1 MLITGGFISPFF
13 YYQLVAHNRP
23 WVGKNLEKRLRK
35 LVHLSIDKFGFVLIN
50 LLNKLIAVKE
60 IELWIGV

>member
-1 MLITGGFISPFF
+1 MGGFISLFF
-13 YYQLVAHNRP
+13 IADRSNAYNRP
-23 WVGKNLEKRLRK
+23 KVRKNMEKRLRK

-60 IELWIGV
+60 IRLWIGV